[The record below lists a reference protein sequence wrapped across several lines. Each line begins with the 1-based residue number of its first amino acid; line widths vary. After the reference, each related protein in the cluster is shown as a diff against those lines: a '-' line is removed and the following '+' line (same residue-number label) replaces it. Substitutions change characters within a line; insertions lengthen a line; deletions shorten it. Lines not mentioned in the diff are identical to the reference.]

1 LRNSSSDEKPPDLGS
16 GGFSQASLDKFAG
29 IPQKN
34 PPLKRFFTSE
44 AGATVLWV
52 LASLLL
58 GSLLA
63 PWLYQGGK
71 ALAAHAAANELG
83 AVLEW
88 LAAACERAKF
98 GRYFNRALA
107 FSALIL
113 LPFLYQ
119 RICAL
124 RADHDLPVVAP
135 ARPGARLALLQTACG
150 CVLAA
155 VMLWSLGMILV
166 ALGAFAPA
174 ANPPALG
181 KFLSKVLVPAVGA
194 PLVEEW
200 LFRGVLLGF
209 WLRSA
214 RPLTACLGTSLF
226 FAFVHFLEPPA
237 GFSIANP
244 GAPLAGFELLGTIL
258 FHFADPMFFL
268 TDFATL
274 FIVGMI
280 LALARVRT
288 GALWF
293 SIGLHAG
300 WIIAFKGYN
309 LIYKP
314 VYDHALHPWGVGETL
329 RSGLFPLLALGLT
342 GVICHFALRH
352 FDKARQPA

>member
-1 LRNSSSDEKPPDLGS
+1 M
-16 GGFSQASLDKFAG
+16 
-29 IPQKN
+29 
-34 PPLKRFFTSE
+34 KRFFKSE

-58 GSLLA
+58 AAVIA

-71 ALAAHAAANELG
+71 ALAAAAADHELP
-83 AVLEW
+83 AILEW
-88 LAAACERAKF
+88 LAAACDRAKF

-107 FSALIL
+107 FSALLL
-113 LPFLYQ
+113 LPVLCK

-124 RADHDLPVVAP
+124 KAESDCSVTAS
-135 ARPGARLALLQTACG
+135 AKPGARQALLQTASG
-150 CVLAA
+150 CALAA
-155 VMLWSLGMILV
+155 AMLWGLGMIMV
-166 ALGAFAPA
+166 ALGAYAPA
-174 ANPPALG
+174 ANPPELG
-181 KFLSKVLVPAVGA
+181 KFLSKVLIPAVGA

-200 LFRGVLLGF
+200 LFRGILLGL

-214 RPLTACLGTSLF
+214 RPLPACLGTSLV

-237 GFSIANP
+237 GFAIANP
-244 GAPLAGFELLGTIL
+244 GAPLAGFELLRTIL

-274 FIVGMI
+274 VLVGMI
-280 LALARVRT
+280 LAQARVRT
-288 GALWF
+288 GALWL

-314 VYDHALHPWGVGETL
+314 VYDHPLQPWGVGESL
-329 RSGLFPLLALGLT
+329 RSGLFPLLVLGLT

-352 FDKARQPA
+352 FDKDRQPA